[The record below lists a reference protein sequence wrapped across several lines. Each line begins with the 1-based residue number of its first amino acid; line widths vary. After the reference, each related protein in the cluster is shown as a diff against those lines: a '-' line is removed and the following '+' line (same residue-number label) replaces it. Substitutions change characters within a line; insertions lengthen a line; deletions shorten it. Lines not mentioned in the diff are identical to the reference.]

1 MSEAEDRVA
10 TINRMLSERGHRVT
24 RTRTLILEVIAQ
36 AEAGLCA
43 EEIYAHLRE
52 ADAGVNLSTV
62 YRNLEMLL
70 RLRMVSA
77 LDVGGG
83 MRYRLL
89 TPGQQQHYLVC
100 NYCGRVRE
108 VELMYLAPLR
118 DRLLM
123 GYNFEPEFSGFTIH
137 GRCDHC
143 RSGGLPRQE
152 DFEIADLRLQ
162 GADWPESL

>member
-1 MSEAEDRVA
+1 MGEAEDRVA

-24 RTRTLILEVIAQ
+24 RTRTRILEVIAQ

-43 EEIYAHLRE
+43 EEIYAQMCA
-52 ADAGVNLSTV
+52 ADERVNLSTV

-70 RLRMVSA
+70 GLRLVSA
-77 LDVGGG
+77 LDIGAG

-118 DRLLM
+118 DRLLI

-143 RSGGLPRQE
+143 RSEGMPRQE
-152 DFEIADLRLQ
+152 DFEIADLRSRII
-162 GADWPESL
+162 DWV